1 MKESLQTKESKKNFE
16 DLLNR
21 FNVFSSIENIKY
33 FKEVYV
39 PKIKEFTDNID
50 NLYKD
55 NEDVKNCIV

>member
-1 MKESLQTKESKKNFE
+1 MKESLLTKESKKNFE